1 MNGLQT
7 SIKVTGLGVITP
19 IGIGLN
25 QFTTALKNG
34 TTNFS
39 TIEFEQ
45 NQALFSFP
53 IAQVNNFNL
62 SELVSQIN
70 INEIVMEKTKR
81 LRNISTSAS
90 FGVYC
95 ALEAWADAG
104 LKDANIDLSRVAI
117 VSSGTN
123 TQQATLKIMQDK
135 YREKLQFMNPN
146 YGLNFFDT
154 DLLGVVSELLGIRG
168 EGHAIG
174 AGSASGNMAIIQGT
188 RLIRSKE
195 YDLVIVVAPLMD
207 LSIYEFQGFTSM
219 GAMARIGE
227 GIDPSQ
233 ICRPFDKGHSGFVN
247 GQSAGCLILES
258 QEHAAKRGKKAYGS
272 IAGYGLSMDANR
284 NPNPALEGEQ
294 TAMRSAMVS
303 AGVAPDE
310 ISYVNTH
317 GTASSIG
324 DKTEVEAL
332 LSIGLEGVKANS
344 TKSLIG
350 HGLSAAGVVECIAS
364 LVEMR
369 DNFIHQSHNLTDPIN
384 DKIDWIKQ
392 ESHPMII
399 EYAMSN
405 NFGFGG
411 INTSIIIK
419 KN

>member
-1 MNGLQT
+1 MKGLQT
-7 SIKVTGLGVITP
+7 SIEVTGIGVITP
-19 IGIGLN
+19 IGIGQN

-39 TIEFEQ
+39 LIEFEQ
-45 NQALFSFP
+45 NGDSFSFP
-53 IAQVNNFNL
+53 IAQANNFNL
-62 SELVSQIN
+62 SELVSQMN
-70 INEIVMEKTKR
+70 INEIVVEKTKR

-104 LKDANIDLSRVAI
+104 LKNTSIDLTRVAI
-117 VSSGTN
+117 VSSGSN

-154 DLLGVVSELLGIRG
+154 DLIGVISELLGIRG
-168 EGHAIG
+168 EGHSIG
-174 AGSASGNMAIIQGT
+174 AASASGNMAIIQGA

-195 YDLVIVVAPLMD
+195 YDLVLVVAPLMD

-219 GAMARIGE
+219 GAMAMAGE
-227 GIDPSQ
+227 GVDPSQ
-233 ICRPFDKGHSGFVN
+233 ICRPFDKAHNGFVS

-258 QEHAAKRGKKAYGS
+258 QEHAAKRGRKAYGS
-272 IAGYGLSMDANR
+272 IAGYGISMDANR

-303 AGVAPDE
+303 AGVGPDE
-310 ISYVNTH
+310 INYVNTH

-332 LSIGLEGVKANS
+332 LSIGLQGVKANS

-350 HGLSAAGVVECIAS
+350 HGLSAAGVVEGIAS
-364 LVEMR
+364 LVQMR
-369 DNFIHQSHNLTDPIN
+369 DNFIHQTHNLIDPIN
-384 DKIDWIKQ
+384 DKIDWIRE
-392 ESHPMII
+392 ESQSMII
-399 EYAMSN
+399 DYAMSN